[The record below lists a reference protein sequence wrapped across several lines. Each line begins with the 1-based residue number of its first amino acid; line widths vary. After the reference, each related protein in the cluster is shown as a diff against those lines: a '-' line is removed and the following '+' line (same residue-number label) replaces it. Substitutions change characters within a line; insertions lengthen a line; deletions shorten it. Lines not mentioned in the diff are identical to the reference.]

1 MTEDCATESIDQ
13 RVLADTKAMID
24 GLKTVCANAGLA
36 NDSSEYKIITEAFL
50 YKFLN
55 DRFLH
60 ELRASGGLGD
70 DAEATYSAMEE
81 EDREL
86 LLAHL
91 DATVAVIRPEYLL
104 SYLFNR
110 KDKAGRGSFGG
121 KLAGAENFHDAF
133 DGALNGIADDNVD
146 IFSVRTGEGQPIR
159 LFSGVSRFVA
169 EDNKRDSFC
178 RQLVERLAGFSFERA
193 FSQKY
198 DFFAAVFEYLISD
211 YNKDSGTYGEY
222 FTPHSIATIMARILV
237 PEGDANV
244 TVYDPAAGT
253 GTLVLAAAHQI
264 GEGNCTVYTQD
275 RSQKANE
282 FLRLNLILN
291 GLVASLPNVVHDD
304 TLVSPRHLARDGKSI
319 RQFDYIVSNPPF
331 KCDFSDTRDKLAGDG
346 YRTRFWA
353 GVPKIPAKK
362 PEKMAIYLMFLQ
374 HIVASLRPHKGRAAV
389 VVPTGFLT
397 AKNKIEKTIRKRL
410 IDDRM
415 LRGVISM
422 PSNIFANT
430 GTNVSIVF
438 IDSSRSYDHALL
450 MDASKLG
457 EKRKADGK
465 NQRTFLSADEV
476 ERIVSTFNAAEEQD
490 DFSVLASYEDIAA
503 KNYSFSAGQYFEV
516 KVEYVDMTPEEFDAE
531 LGRRM
536 DSLHGLFEEGD
547 RLQKEIEGQLGRL
560 RFE

>member
-1 MTEDCATESIDQ
+1 MTENKEVASIDQ
-13 RVLADTKAMID
+13 GVLADTKAMID

-60 ELRASGGLGD
+60 ELRTSGGLGD
-70 DAEATYSAMEE
+70 DAETAYSAMDEI
-81 EDREL
+81 DLKR

-91 DATVAVIRPEYLL
+91 NPTVAIIRPEYLL

-110 KDKAGRGSFGG
+110 KGKSGKGAFDG
-121 KLAGAENFHDAF
+121 KLTGATHFYEAF

-146 IFSVRTGEGQPIR
+146 IFSVKTGEGQPIR
-159 LFSGVSRFVA
+159 LFSGVSRFIV
-169 EDNKRDSFC
+169 EENRRDSFC
-178 RQLVERLAGFSFERA
+178 EQLVDRLARFSFERA
-193 FSQKY
+193 FGQKY

-222 FTPHSIATIMARILV
+222 FTPHSIATIMARIIV
-237 PEGDANV
+237 PEGDTNV

-264 GEGNCTVYTQD
+264 GEDNCTIYTQD

-304 TLVSPRHLARDGKSI
+304 TLVSPRHLTRDKKRI
-319 RQFDYIVSNPPF
+319 QQFDYIVSNPPF
-331 KCDFSDTRDKLAGDG
+331 KCDFSDTRSVLAGDA
-346 YRTRFWA
+346 YKTRFWA
-353 GVPKIPAKK
+353 GVPNVPKKK
-362 PEKMAIYLMFLQ
+362 PEGMAIYLVFLQ
-374 HIVASLRPHKGRAAV
+374 HIIVSLKPHGGKAAV

-397 AKNKIEKTIRKRL
+397 AKGKIEKAIRKRL
-410 IDDRM
+410 IDEHM
-415 LRGVISM
+415 LRGVVSM

-438 IDSSRSYDHALL
+438 IDSSKSYDHALL

-457 EKRKADGK
+457 EKRKVDGK
-465 NQRTFLSADEV
+465 NQRTFLSEDEV
-476 ERIVSTFNAAEEQD
+476 ERIVSVFNATEEQD
-490 DFSVLASYEDIAA
+490 DFSVLASYEDIEA
-503 KNYSFSAGQYFEV
+503 KSYSFSAGQYFEV

-531 LGRRM
+531 LGRRI
-536 DSLHGLFEEGD
+536 DSLRALFAEGD
-547 RLQKEIEGQLGRL
+547 RLQKEIGDQLGRL

>member
-1 MTEDCATESIDQ
+1 MAEDKAMESVDQ
-13 RVLADTKAMID
+13 SVVSDTKAMID
-24 GLKTVCANAGLA
+24 GLKTVCASAGLA

-60 ELRASGGLGD
+60 ELRSAGGLGR
-70 DAEATYSAMEE
+70 DAEAVYSAMDEGG
-81 EDREL
+81 RER

-91 DATVAVIRPEYLL
+91 DPTVAVIRPEYLL

-110 KDKAGRGSFGG
+110 KGKSGEGAFDG
-121 KLAGAENFHDAF
+121 KLAAAKSFHEAF

-159 LFSGVSRFVA
+159 LFSGVSRFVV
-169 EDNKRDSFC
+169 EENRRDSFC
-178 RQLVERLAGFSFERA
+178 EQLVDRLARFSFERA
-193 FSQKY
+193 FGQKY

-237 PEGDANV
+237 PEGDTNV

-264 GEGNCTVYTQD
+264 GEGNCTIYTQD

-291 GLVASLPNVVHDD
+291 GLVGSLPNVVHDD
-304 TLVSPRHLARDGKSI
+304 TLVNPRHLARDKKRI
-319 RQFDYIVSNPPF
+319 QQFDYIVSNPPF
-331 KCDFSDTRDKLAGDG
+331 KSDFSDMRDALAGDA
-346 YRTRFWA
+346 YKTRFWA
-353 GVPKIPAKK
+353 GVPNVPKKK
-362 PEKMAIYLMFLQ
+362 PEGMAIYLMFLQ
-374 HIVASLRPHKGRAAV
+374 HIVVSLKPHKGKAAV

-397 AKNKIEKTIRKRL
+397 AKGKIENAIRKRL
-410 IDDRM
+410 VDQHM
-415 LRGVISM
+415 LRGVVSM

-438 IDSSRSYDHALL
+438 IDSSKSYDHALL

-465 NQRTFLSADEV
+465 NQRTFLSVDEV
-476 ERIVSTFNAAEEQD
+476 ERIVSVFNAAEEQD
-490 DFSVLASYEDIAA
+490 DFSVLASYEDIEA
-503 KNYSFSAGQYFEV
+503 KGYSFSAGQYFEV
-516 KVEYVDMTPEEFDAE
+516 RVEYVDMTPGEFDAE
-531 LGRRM
+531 LGQRM
-536 DSLHGLFEEGD
+536 DNLHELFTEGN
-547 RLQKEIEGQLGRL
+547 RLQKEIADQLGRL

>member
-1 MTEDCATESIDQ
+1 MAEDNAIESTDQ

-60 ELRASGGLGD
+60 ELRASGGLGV
-70 DAEATYSAMEE
+70 DAEAAYSDMNES
-81 EDREL
+81 DRER

-91 DATVAVIRPEYLL
+91 DPTVAVIRPEYLL

-110 KDKAGRGSFGG
+110 KGKAGEGAFDG
-121 KLAGAENFHDAF
+121 KLAGATHFHEAF

-159 LFSGVSRFVA
+159 LFSGVSRFVV
-169 EDNKRDSFC
+169 EENRRDSFC
-178 RQLVERLAGFSFERA
+178 EQLVERLARFSFERA

-237 PEGDANV
+237 PDGDSNV

-264 GEGNCTVYTQD
+264 GESNCTIYTQD

-304 TLVSPRHLARDGKSI
+304 TLVSPRHLSRDKKRI
-319 RQFDYIVSNPPF
+319 RQFDYVVSNPPF
-331 KCDFSDTRDKLAGDG
+331 KSDFSDTRDALAGDA
-346 YRTRFWA
+346 YRARFWA
-353 GVPKIPAKK
+353 GVPNVPKKK
-362 PEKMAIYLMFLQ
+362 PEGMAIYLMFLQ
-374 HIVASLRPHKGRAAV
+374 HIVVSLKPHKGKAAV

-397 AKNKIEKTIRKRL
+397 AKGKIEKAVRKRL

-415 LRGVISM
+415 LRGVVSM

-438 IDSSRSYDHALL
+438 IDSSKAYDHALL
-450 MDASKLG
+450 VDASKLG

-490 DFSVLASYEDIAA
+490 DFSVLANYEDIEA
-503 KNYSFSAGQYFEV
+503 KGYSFSAGQYFEV

-531 LGRRM
+531 LGKRM
-536 DSLHGLFEEGD
+536 DSLRNLFAEGD
-547 RLQKEIEGQLGRL
+547 RLQKEIADQLGRL

>member
-1 MTEDCATESIDQ
+1 MAGSKAIESIDQ
-13 RVLADTKAMID
+13 GVLADTKAMID

-60 ELRASGGLGD
+60 ELRTSGGLGD
-70 DAEATYSAMEE
+70 DAETAYSAMDEI
-81 EDREL
+81 DLKR

-91 DATVAVIRPEYLL
+91 NPTVAIIRPEYLL

-110 KDKAGRGSFGG
+110 KGKSGKGAFDG
-121 KLAGAENFHDAF
+121 KLTGATHFYEAF

-146 IFSVRTGEGQPIR
+146 IFSVKTGEGQPIR
-159 LFSGVSRFVA
+159 LFSGVSRFIV
-169 EDNKRDSFC
+169 EENRRDSFC
-178 RQLVERLAGFSFERA
+178 EQLVDRLARFSFERA
-193 FSQKY
+193 FGQKY

-222 FTPHSIATIMARILV
+222 FTPHSIATIMARIIV
-237 PEGDANV
+237 PEGDTNV

-264 GEGNCTVYTQD
+264 GEDNCTIYTQD

-304 TLVSPRHLARDGKSI
+304 TLVSPRHLTRDKKRI
-319 RQFDYIVSNPPF
+319 QQFDYIVSNPPF
-331 KCDFSDTRDKLAGDG
+331 KCDFSDTRSVLAGDA
-346 YRTRFWA
+346 YKTRFWA
-353 GVPKIPAKK
+353 GVPNVPKKK
-362 PEKMAIYLMFLQ
+362 PEGMAIYLMFLQ
-374 HIVASLRPHKGRAAV
+374 HIIVSLKPHRGKAAV

-397 AKNKIEKTIRKRL
+397 AKGKIEKAIRKRL
-410 IDDRM
+410 VDGRM
-415 LRGVISM
+415 LRGVVSM

-438 IDSSRSYDHALL
+438 IDSSKSYDHALL

-457 EKRKADGK
+457 EKRKVDGK

-476 ERIVSTFNAAEEQD
+476 ERIVSVFNAAEEQD

-503 KNYSFSAGQYFEV
+503 KGYSFSAGQYFEV

-536 DSLHGLFEEGD
+536 DSLRALFAEGD
-547 RLQKEIEGQLGRL
+547 RLQEKIAEQLGRL

>member
-1 MTEDCATESIDQ
+1 MTDNMKVASIDQ
-13 RVLADTKAMID
+13 GVLADTKAMID

-60 ELRASGGLGD
+60 ELRTSGGLGKD
-70 DAEATYSAMEE
+70 VEAAYSAMSEV
-81 EDREL
+81 DRDR

-91 DATVAVIRPEYLL
+91 DPTVAIIRPEYLL

-110 KDKAGRGSFGG
+110 KGKNGRGAFDG
-121 KLAGAENFHDAF
+121 KLTGATHFYEAF

-146 IFSVRTGEGQPIR
+146 IFSVKTGEGQPIR
-159 LFSGVSRFVA
+159 LFSGVSRFII
-169 EDNKRDSFC
+169 EENRRDSFC
-178 RQLVERLAGFSFERA
+178 EQLVDRLARFSFERA
-193 FSQKY
+193 FGQKY
-198 DFFAAVFEYLISD
+198 DFFAAIFEYLISD

-222 FTPHSIATIMARILV
+222 FTPHSIATIMARIIV
-237 PEGDANV
+237 PEGDTNV

-264 GEGNCTVYTQD
+264 GEGNCTIYTQD

-291 GLVASLPNVVHDD
+291 GLVASLPNVVRDD
-304 TLVSPRHLARDGKSI
+304 TLVSPRHLTRDKKRI
-319 RQFDYIVSNPPF
+319 QQFDYIVSNPPF
-331 KCDFSDTRDKLAGDG
+331 KCDFSDTRNALAGDA
-346 YRTRFWA
+346 YKTRFWA
-353 GVPKIPAKK
+353 GVPSVPKKK
-362 PEKMAIYLMFLQ
+362 PEGMAIYLMFLQ
-374 HIVASLRPHKGRAAV
+374 HIVVSLKPRRGKAAV

-397 AKNKIEKTIRKRL
+397 AKGKIEKAIRKRL
-410 IDDRM
+410 VDGHM
-415 LRGVISM
+415 LRGVVSM

-438 IDSSRSYDHALL
+438 IDSSKSYDHALL

-457 EKRKADGK
+457 EKRKVDGK
-465 NQRTFLSADEV
+465 NQRTFLSAEEV
-476 ERIVSTFNAAEEQD
+476 ERIVSVFNTAEEQD
-490 DFSVLASYEDIAA
+490 DFSVLASCEDIEA
-503 KNYSFSAGQYFEV
+503 KGYSLSAGQYFDV

-536 DSLHGLFEEGD
+536 DSLRGLFTED
-547 RLQKEIEGQLGRL
+547 NRLQEEIADQLGRL